1 LNRAP
6 VFVAHSDDEVLSRIT
21 PLPGRPGSFRTH
33 GLAKPSDVTLSPF
46 HTIHFQ
52 RYAIYWQVTDSA
64 RAAELQREV
73 AEAERLEQELEANT
87 IDRVRLGEQQPET
100 DHRLLFEKSRTG
112 YGPLGRHFRTADDGG
127 WFSFALKAPAA
138 GTKAAVRLVYWGR
151 DNGPEFDLLV
161 DGTIIATAAL
171 QATGKDEYHGVE
183 YPIPAE
189 LSAGKN
195 TLVVRVQAKPGKPA
209 ASIYDLR
216 IVTTK

>member
-1 LNRAP
+1 
-6 VFVAHSDDEVLSRIT
+6 
-21 PLPGRPGSFRTH
+21 
-33 GLAKPSDVTLSPF
+33 
-46 HTIHFQ
+46 
-52 RYAIYWQVTDSA
+52 
-64 RAAELQREV
+64 
-73 AEAERLEQELEANT
+73 
-87 IDRVRLGEQQPET
+87 
-100 DHRLLFEKSRTG
+100 
-112 YGPLGRHFRTADDGG
+112 
-127 WFSFALKAPAA
+127 
-138 GTKAAVRLVYWGR
+138 VRLVYWGR
-151 DNGPEFDLLV
+151 DNGPEFDLLD